1 LAKFETAGEAC
12 GESFFEFFLW
22 SELACSP
29 LPNLQGLAKVETAGE
44 ACGESFFEFF
54 LGSELARSPLPNLQG
69 LAKCR
74 YPLLNLS
81 PFAKPSRFGK
91 VRNRRRSLR

>member
-1 LAKFETAGEAC
+1 MWEESWFVHLCQTYPPLPNLQGLAKFETTGEAC

-22 SELACSP
+22 SES
-29 LPNLQGLAKVETAGE
+29 
-44 ACGESFFEFF
+44 
-54 LGSELARSPLPNLQG
+54 ARSPLPNLQG

-81 PFAKPSRFGK
+81 SFAKP
-91 VRNRRRSLR
+91 